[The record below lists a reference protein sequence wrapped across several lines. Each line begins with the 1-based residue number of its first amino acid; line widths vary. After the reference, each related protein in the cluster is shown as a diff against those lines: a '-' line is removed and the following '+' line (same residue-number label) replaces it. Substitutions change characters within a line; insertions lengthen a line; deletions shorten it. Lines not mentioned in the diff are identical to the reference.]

1 MEIIKVKKI
10 FTNEEE
16 KAEKLINCDNYIGT
30 LKDNNIFIYELNDDL
45 NINLKTSISCNSHI
59 GDIDFNH
66 KYKNL
71 IISSYVN
78 DYLKLWK
85 ISDQGKNE
93 IISTLK
99 TSSKC
104 CNHVKFNPKFEKI
117 LISSSANKIQIWDIT
132 KYTNITDI
140 PIKSLKILKW
150 DVLGIY
156 FAYLEN
162 KEQISIHNLDNE
174 LNIFTIKDKYIKNF
188 EFKNNSELLTFH
200 DDNTLKIWD
209 IRNYTQLIKTFSN
222 IPYKYGLYDK
232 NNNYILIQ
240 KTNFQIY
247 EADNYGI
254 IYNKKIDL
262 ENNYILLDNCFLN
275 KNEDINL
282 LEQDKD
288 GNFNII
294 KIKDNNRPNIALNEN
309 IDKSD
314 MNIEKEFID
323 NIIYEISDLSTFSDY
338 SDKIFDKN
346 YPIKSYMYINQIK
359 DELDTIKSDLLP
371 VRKKY
376 VIEELK
382 KNSIFKDIV
391 AEYLYYIK
399 LIIRDNTNKQL
410 LKKYLNFLKKK

>member
-1 MEIIKVKKI
+1 M
-10 FTNEEE
+10 
-16 KAEKLINCDNYIGT
+16 
-30 LKDNNIFIYELNDDL
+30 
-45 NINLKTSISCNSHI
+45 
-59 GDIDFNH
+59 
-66 KYKNL
+66 
-71 IISSYVN
+71 
-78 DYLKLWK
+78 
-85 ISDQGKNE
+85 
-93 IISTLK
+93 
-99 TSSKC
+99 
-104 CNHVKFNPKFEKI
+104 
-117 LISSSANKIQIWDIT
+117 
-132 KYTNITDI
+132 
-140 PIKSLKILKW
+140 
-150 DVLGIY
+150 
-156 FAYLEN
+156 
-162 KEQISIHNLDNE
+162 
-174 LNIFTIKDKYIKNF
+174 
-188 EFKNNSELLTFH
+188 LTFH

-209 IRNYTQLIKTFSN
+209 IRNYTQPIKTFSN

-410 LKKYLNFLKKK
+410 LKK